1 MGSLILNSHEYK
13 EYSSSDF
20 ENSFGAIVDDIVVI
34 YKYDTIIP
42 IRVENL
48 IKVSFHKRRNY
59 FFNFICSVLA
69 LVCILAFIYIEMT
82 SLWHLFLVVIFISV
96 VFLAFKTKWIEY
108 SFLVV
113 RFNLNF
119 IELKVRSNQ
128 KEEAEELVKLI
139 NERLRGRSKSFV
151 TDKLF
156 YRAKKH

>member
-1 MGSLILNSHEYK
+1 MGSLILNSHEYQ

-20 ENSFGAIVDDIVVI
+20 ENSFGAIVDDILVI

-59 FFNFICSVLA
+59 FFNFISSVLA

-139 NERLRGRSKSFV
+139 NERLRGMDMQIK
-151 TDKLF
+151 T
-156 YRAKKH
+156 AH